1 MVSLSVFSL
10 EIIGNLKK
18 KCAQCFSN
26 FLIKIKTIFLNLA
39 FGFTF
44 IQCLRTV
51 RLYLSLSGP
60 AQPPPS
66 PTPSP
71 ALLPELRIKPRE
83 KRRTYGKVLPGASS
97 PLYLHSRKHLL
108 LHHALPHI
116 YHLRLRLCKKEGWKT
131 KKRVLL

>member
-10 EIIGNLKK
+10 EIIGDLKK
-18 KCAQCFSN
+18 CVQYFSN

-39 FGFTF
+39 IAFTS
-44 IQCLRTV
+44 IQCLRNV
-51 RLYLSLSGP
+51 RSNLSLSGP
-60 AQPPPS
+60 AQTPPLS

-71 ALLPELRIKPRE
+71 ALLPELRIKPWE
-83 KRRTYGKVLPGASS
+83 KRRTYGKVVPGASS
-97 PLYLHSRKHLL
+97 PLYLQSRKHLL

-116 YHLRLRLCKKEGWKT
+116 YHLRLRLCNKEGWKT